1 MNINRLL
8 IISLSAA
15 MALLPTASAKPHP
28 LESYKETIEE
38 LAKDLKVPLG
48 KNEKLAIERQL
59 MDTCLLGLIPAEI
72 LMKQHREQFKKKNVP
87 WDTYLRTDLRLI
99 AVYAGATDKCREAR
113 APFIKWAVET
123 RTKELKEERNSR
135 KKINPI
141 ES

>member
-1 MNINRLL
+1 M
-8 IISLSAA
+8 
-15 MALLPTASAKPHP
+15 PTANAKPHP
-28 LESYKETIEE
+28 LESYKPTIED

-59 MDTCLLGLIPAEI
+59 MDTCLLGLVPAEM

-135 KKINPI
+135 KNINPI

>member
-1 MNINRLL
+1 M
-8 IISLSAA
+8 
-15 MALLPTASAKPHP
+15 PTANAKPHP
-28 LESYKETIEE
+28 LESYKPTIED

-113 APFIKWAVET
+113 APFLKWAVDM
-123 RTKELKEERNSR
+123 RQKELEESKSLR
-135 KKINPI
+135 K
-141 ES
+141 

>member
-8 IISLSAA
+8 IISISAA
-15 MALLPTASAKPHP
+15 IALIPAAHPKPHL
-28 LESYKETIEE
+28 LESYKATIED

-87 WDTYLRTDLRLI
+87 WDAYLRTDLRVI
-99 AVYAGATDKCREAR
+99 AVLAGATDKCREAR
-113 APFIKWAVET
+113 APFVKWAVDM
-123 RTKELKEERNSR
+123 RQKELIEEKNSR
-135 KKINPI
+135 KQIDK
-141 ES
+141 

>member
-1 MNINRLL
+1 
-8 IISLSAA
+8 
-15 MALLPTASAKPHP
+15 MALMPTASAKPHP
-28 LESYKETIEE
+28 LESYKATIED

-59 MDTCLLGLIPAEI
+59 MDTCLLGLVPAEM

-113 APFIKWAVET
+113 APFLKWAVDM
-123 RTKELKEERNSR
+123 RQKELEES
-135 KKINPI
+135 KSLGK
-141 ES
+141 